1 MAVAF
6 LWARSVR
13 IPNGAT
19 PGEVAG
25 EPFHEGELHA
35 VGGLGLDAAEEPF
48 RHGQVLRLAR
58 HIRVDGDG
66 EDGLVHFAVYPIS
79 SCSNSATAAK
89 IPKTSFRRL
98 WCRRSPWPPFAEMR
112 MAGPVV
118 RTLAGPDNSGR
129 PIFLALGRQAP
140 VTAGES
146 TARAGSAGTGS
157 SW

>member
-6 LWARSVR
+6 LWAKSVR

-25 EPFHEGELHA
+25 ELFHEGELHA

-79 SCSNSATAAK
+79 SCSNSATAAN
-89 IPKTSFRRL
+89 IPKTSFPEAVV
-98 WCRRSPWPPFAEMR
+98 STVAPWPPVAEMR
-112 MAGPVV
+112 MAGPG
-118 RTLAGPDNSGR
+118 TSGPGPR
-129 PIFLALGRQAP
+129 
-140 VTAGES
+140 
-146 TARAGSAGTGS
+146 
-157 SW
+157 W